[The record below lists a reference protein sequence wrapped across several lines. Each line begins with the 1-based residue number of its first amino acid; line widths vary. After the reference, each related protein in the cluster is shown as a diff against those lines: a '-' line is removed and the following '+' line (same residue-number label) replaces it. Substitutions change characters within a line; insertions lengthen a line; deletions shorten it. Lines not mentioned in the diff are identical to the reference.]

1 MYVCVGVS
9 GGERRGACEVEG
21 VRGVSSESVRESE
34 REERE
39 GGGTEYS
46 RESCSSGWSGC
57 CSGGGGGEWEFPPKR
72 ETRPA
77 TQLGGKG
84 K

>member
-1 MYVCVGVS
+1 MCVGVS

-39 GGGTEYS
+39 EGGGTEYS

-57 CSGGGGGEWEFPPKR
+57 CSGGGGEWEFPPKR

>member
-1 MYVCVGVS
+1 MGVRE
-9 GGERRGACEVEG
+9 GGACEVEG

-34 REERE
+34 RERGRGREEGQSTAERAAAAV
-39 GGGTEYS
+39 GQ
-46 RESCSSGWSGC
+46 GC